1 MLRGTELR
9 REEQNEERVDHSG
22 VERDRSGEKMS
33 RDKGSSQEGKMG
45 LERSRADYREV
56 ARSRERQSKRKK
68 SRIQGQ
74 ERS

>member
-1 MLRGTELR
+1 MKKELTTVEWRGAN
-9 REEQNEERVDHSG
+9 Q
-22 VERDRSGEKMS
+22 RDKSGEKMS
-33 RDKGSSQEGKMG
+33 RDKGSSQEEKMG